1 MNNVSDNQEFV
12 YTYVH
17 HNDEDDLCKMEM
29 RSFFGFDTNA
39 NALKTTIK
47 IDPSRSPF
55 IKERLELLYE
65 APSWENLIEQ
75 VEQLELADETFK
87 VLSMNTIDLDTTPK
101 IGFERRR
108 KLEREIGLRIPGNP
122 SLDNPKIIFAIM
134 NLNDKWYF
142 GKYEESES
150 VWFRH
155 QNKPHS
161 YSTALSTRVARAVAN
176 IAVPNP
182 EGLKVIDPCCGI
194 GNVLVEALSM
204 GIDIVGR
211 DINPLVIEPAR
222 VNIAYFGLEGDVQP
236 GPIADVTE
244 NYDVAIIDM
253 PYNIFS
259 DATPEDQHDII
270 RQARRIA
277 KKVIVVT
284 IDTID
289 HMIEDVGFTIVDR
302 GEAKKGVFVR
312 QVLICE

>member
-1 MNNVSDNQEFV
+1 MKKVRLKQEFI
-12 YTYVH
+12 YTYVQH
-17 HNDEDDLCKMEM
+17 SDEDDLCRLEM
-29 RSFFGFDTNA
+29 RSFFGLDSDSNV
-39 NALKTTIK
+39 LKSTTK

-65 APSWENLIEQ
+65 ATSWENLVEQ
-75 VEQLELADETFK
+75 VKQLDVADDTFK

-101 IGFERRR
+101 IGFPKRR
-108 KLEREIGLRIPGNP
+108 KLEREIGLCIPGNP
-122 SLDNPKIIFAIM
+122 DLFHPKHVFAIM
-134 NLNDKWYF
+134 SLNGKWYF

-182 EGLKVIDPCCGI
+182 DGVKAIDPCCGI

-211 DINPLVIEPAR
+211 DINPLVIEPVK
-222 VNIAYFGLEGDVQP
+222 VNIAYFGFKGDVQH

-244 NYDVAIIDM
+244 TYDVAIVDM

-259 DATPEDQHDII
+259 DATPEDQLDIV

-289 HMIEDVGFTIVDR
+289 HMIEEVGFTIVDR

-312 QVLICE
+312 QVLVCE

>member
-1 MNNVSDNQEFV
+1 MKIESDSQEFI
-12 YTYVH
+12 YTYVQH
-17 HNDEDDLCKMEM
+17 SDEDDLCQLEM
-29 RSFFGFDTNA
+29 RSFFGFDSDSNV
-39 NALKTTIK
+39 LKSTTK

-65 APSWENLIEQ
+65 APSWDNLVEQ
-75 VEQLELADETFK
+75 VEQLDVADDTFK

-101 IGFERRR
+101 IGFARRR
-108 KLEREIGLRIPGNP
+108 KLEREIGLSISGNP
-122 SLDNPKIIFAIM
+122 DLLHPKSVFAIM
-134 NLNDKWYF
+134 ALNDKWYF

-176 IAVPNP
+176 IAIPNP
-182 EGLKVIDPCCGI
+182 DGVKAIDPCCGI

-204 GIDIVGR
+204 GVNIVGR
-211 DINPLVIEPAR
+211 DINPLVIQPAKE
-222 VNIAYFGLEGDVQP
+222 NIVYFGLEGDVQP

-244 NYDVAIIDM
+244 TYDVAIIDM

-259 DATPEDQHDII
+259 EATPEDQFDIL

-277 KKVIVVT
+277 KRVIVVS

-289 HMIEDVGFTIVDR
+289 HMIKDVGFTIVDR
-302 GEAKKGVFVR
+302 CVAKKGLFVR
-312 QVLICE
+312 QVIVCE